1 MQGFKQMVRS
11 NPNMSQFLGVI
22 QQDFIREGDEDNMIS
37 AQMTGRSVNMMEL
50 SRTIEK
56 LRHAH
61 FQKQT
66 EKERWNEAPQ
76 VNINIMFDKSQK
88 DIGVLIK
95 LNNLMKRLHLIQHL
109 VGDWKPNNKKYSN
122 VTEQIRYV
130 QRKMELLNESKMVYF
145 QKRAGVLK

>member
-1 MQGFKQMVRS
+1 LKTKLIKIYTMQGFKQMVRS

-61 FQKQT
+61 F
-66 EKERWNEAPQ
+66 
-76 VNINIMFDKSQK
+76 
-88 DIGVLIK
+88 
-95 LNNLMKRLHLIQHL
+95 
-109 VGDWKPNNKKYSN
+109 
-122 VTEQIRYV
+122 
-130 QRKMELLNESKMVYF
+130 
-145 QKRAGVLK
+145 LK